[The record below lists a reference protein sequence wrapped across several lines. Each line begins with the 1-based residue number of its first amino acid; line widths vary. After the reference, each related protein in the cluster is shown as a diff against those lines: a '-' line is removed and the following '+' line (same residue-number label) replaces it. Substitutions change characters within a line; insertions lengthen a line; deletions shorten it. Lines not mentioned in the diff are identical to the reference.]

1 MMVPEKVLYGGFWL
15 GMETGRL
22 LGLKDD
28 YWLGLGEGFWLGS
41 TYNCLLGWAGH
52 SGQISLPRL

>member
-1 MMVPEKVLYGGFWL
+1 MA
-15 GMETGRL
+15 TGRL

-41 TYNCLLGWAGH
+41 TYNCLLGWAGR
-52 SGQISLPRL
+52 SG